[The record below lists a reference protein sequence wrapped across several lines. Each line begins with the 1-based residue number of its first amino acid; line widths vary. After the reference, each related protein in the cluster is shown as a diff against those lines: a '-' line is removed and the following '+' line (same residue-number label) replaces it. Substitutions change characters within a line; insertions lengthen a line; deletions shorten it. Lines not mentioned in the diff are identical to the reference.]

1 MKTVFKDWYTKDGT
15 DTRSVSWLVD
25 TEDAHDS
32 RMYAEFY
39 LRGYS
44 DEVCFYVDKLSDLQD
59 FKKLIAV
66 MEEFAKTVES
76 SLADAGA

>member
-1 MKTVFKDWYTKDGT
+1 
-15 DTRSVSWLVD
+15 
-25 TEDAHDS
+25 
-32 RMYAEFY
+32 MYAEFY